1 MFETSR
7 IKKILANFG
16 AAQNARNQ
24 ELIDQLEKFG
34 VLPVPLVADELR
46 YNRMKY
52 SDAEKIFH
60 RLFDIKDIN
69 VFIKGLGESKENI
82 RELYK
87 ETIIRFGRSGAA
99 LALIEH
105 LGDSDNMIRKM
116 AADIIIE
123 ISDASV
129 APRIIPFI
137 RHESKDVKKTA
148 MDILS
153 AIKAEKASDA
163 IIPLLDDSDSWIRRK
178 AIEALCRLKNRDVLP
193 RLLALALEEGD
204 PKVARPAL
212 ELASE
217 IGGPEHTSAALQMIK
232 SSDLVIR
239 QKATEAVILMADSTI
254 VPEVMLFLKDDDVN
268 VRRAATDILNGLKD
282 TKTASALVKAM
293 KDADWWVR
301 EIATDALSELGGGKV
316 SEMIKELLFDK
327 DESVRRCAVEFYC
340 RVKDPSALE
349 ALVKLLEDEDWWV
362 REKAITALGFIG
374 DPVAIEPISKLL
386 GDKEVKWAIPKAL
399 ASIGHKSALKALSKL
414 AKDDKTQ
421 VRMETLKAVGGL
433 GGDEAVAL
441 VKTMALDSEPRI
453 QEEALLILRS
463 LTGRI
468 WLLDE
473 VMEEIKAEDDKT
485 GGDEPEEAKAGDRLT
500 EAILV
505 VDLCKSTDVAS
516 HYGDSALYELM
527 KELDKIV
534 TPLAREAGI
543 RFMKSTGDGFL
554 MTFDSTLKATWMAV
568 ETLEKLASRNA
579 NIEEKR
585 RMNVRFAINVG
596 ETRVNTSGDRVGN
609 AVNMAFRLEG
619 AKKEDITASHEGA
632 KPDEMLEQNRILI
645 TEAVKCELEDKPKP
659 EWCFLGFF
667 ELKGMT
673 GLHRIYQLIAE
684 KP

>member
-1 MFETSR
+1 MFETSK
-7 IKKILANFG
+7 IKKILAKLG
-16 AAQNARNQ
+16 GPGNAPNQ

-34 VLPVPLVADELR
+34 VLPIPLVADELR

-60 RLFDIKDIN
+60 RLFDIKKID
-69 VFIKGLGESKENI
+69 VFIEGLGESKENI

-87 ETIIRFGRSGAA
+87 ETIVRRGRGGALA
-99 LALIEH
+99 ALIERLDDKDH
-105 LGDSDNMIRKM
+105 MIRKM

-123 ISDASV
+123 LADASI

-178 AIEALCRLKNRDVLP
+178 AIEALCKLKNRDVLP

-212 ELASE
+212 EAASE

-232 SSDLVIR
+232 SPDLVIR
-239 QKATEAVILMADSTI
+239 QKATEAVIVMADSTI
-254 VPEVMLFLKDDDVN
+254 VPEVMAFLKDDDVN
-268 VRRAATDILNGLKD
+268 VRRAATDILNGIKD
-282 TKTASALVKAM
+282 TKTAGALVKAM

-316 SEMIKELLFDK
+316 SAMIKELLFDK

-340 RVKDPSALE
+340 RVKDPSALK
-349 ALVKLLEDEDWWV
+349 ALVKLLEDKDWWV

-374 DPVAIEPISKLL
+374 DPAAIEPISKLV

-399 ASIGHKSALKALSKL
+399 ASIGGESALKTLSRL

-421 VRMETLKAVGGL
+421 VRMETLKAIGNL
-433 GGDEAVAL
+433 GGEEAVGL
-441 VKTMALDSEPRI
+441 VKTMALDIEPRI
-453 QEEALLILRS
+453 QEEALLILHR
-463 LTGRI
+463 LTGRA
-468 WLLDE
+468 WLLDD
-473 VMEEIKAEDDKT
+473 VIEETQADT
-485 GGDEPEEAKAGDRLT
+485 AEPEATKTGDRLT

-505 VDLCKSTDVAS
+505 VDLCRSTDVAS
-516 HYGDSALYELM
+516 HYGDNALYELM
-527 KELDKIV
+527 KELSKTV
-534 TPLAREAGI
+534 VPLAQKAGMK
-543 RFMKSTGDGFL
+543 FSKSTGDGFL
-554 MTFDSTLKATWMAV
+554 MTFDSTMKATSVAAQ
-568 ETLEKLASRNA
+568 TLEKLALRNL
-579 NIEEKR
+579 NVEKK
-585 RMNVRFAINVG
+585 MGLNVRFAINVG
-596 ETRVNTSGDRVGN
+596 ETRVSASGDRVGN
-609 AVNMAFRLEG
+609 AVNMAFRLESVKRG
-619 AKKEDITASHEGA
+619 DVTASHEGA

-645 TEAVKCELEDKPKP
+645 TEAVKLEIEEERKLN
-659 EWCFLGFF
+659 WCFLGFF

-673 GLHRIYQLIAE
+673 GLHRIYQLIAPKPE
-684 KP
+684 KR